1 MKSILNYRKLLSLVS
16 FVMLIPVWT
25 IAQERNETGEIEE
38 AEIVIRKDRKITLPA
53 AIRNFEKIPQLPVV
67 KAPSQQNYS
76 FKRYN
81 YGLKALSPSFK
92 PVGLS
97 MNEKP
102 KEISANYVKAGY
114 GNYATPYLE
123 AYFGS
128 LRSRE
133 YVYNTYVRH
142 LSSKRGPVFDE
153 NSGNSDTEVVVSG
166 KYFNKL
172 NTISGSLN
180 YTGSKVHFYGYNP
193 VLELDAESIERKYT
207 DFSAKLGI
215 EKTNVNEKGT
225 YHFLTDWS
233 FFKDNLNARENN
245 YAFDLGLGYNLNDQ
259 MSLSIQGIVAF
270 SRREDAV
277 VVNRNYWNLRPRATY
292 TGDIFTVS
300 AGINLTDDNDQ
311 LPVGMEE
318 DEKLKVFPSARVT
331 INPNNN
337 VSIYAG
343 YEGDLEMNTFKSFA
357 NEMPFLE
364 ADFLLYNT
372 EKTSDIFA
380 GAEADLTK
388 GIRLNAG
395 FSLASLKRL
404 PFFTNSISDSTRFEV
419 LYDTDATDRTNVFGE
434 VIYEKSQIIRSS
446 LRLDFYNYGLAT
458 LANPYH
464 KPQFKATANVTAHPI
479 DKLTL
484 TTDIY
489 FIEGLYGLNRETNV
503 ETNMGDIFDLNI
515 QGTYNFTEQIGAFLQ
530 LNNLFGKEYQRF
542 LNYPNRGI
550 QFLAGVS
557 ISF

>member
-1 MKSILNYRKLLSLVS
+1 MKSILNHKKLIYLFSILMLLPFLS
-16 FVMLIPVWT
+16 
-25 IAQERNETGEIEE
+25 IAQDRTETGEIEE

-53 AIRNFEKIPQLPVV
+53 AIRNFEKIPQLPLV
-67 KAPSQQNYS
+67 KAPSQQNYL
-76 FKRYN
+76 FKSYD

-92 PVGLS
+92 PVGLR
-97 MNEKP
+97 MNEKQ

-114 GNYATPYLE
+114 GNYTTPFLE

-128 LRSRE
+128 LRSKD
-133 YVYNTYVRH
+133 YVYNTYIRH
-142 LSSKRGPVFDE
+142 LSSKNGPVFDE
-153 NSGNSDTEVVVSG
+153 NSGNSDTEVIVGG
-166 KYFNKL
+166 KYFNEL

-215 EKTNVNEKGT
+215 EKTNKTEKGT
-225 YHFLTDWS
+225 YHFMTDWS
-233 FFKDNLNARENN
+233 FFKDNLDARENN
-245 YAFDLGLGYNLNDQ
+245 FAFDLGIGYSANEQL
-259 MSLSIQGIVAF
+259 SLSIQGIAAF
-270 SRREDAV
+270 SKREDAIAA
-277 VVNRNYWNLRPRATY
+277 NRNYFNIRPRATY
-292 TGDIFTVS
+292 SGDIFTVS
-300 AGINLTDDNDQ
+300 AGVNIADDNDK
-311 LPVGMEE
+311 LPIGMEE
-318 DEKLKVFPSARVT
+318 DEKLKIFPSARVT
-331 INPNNN
+331 INPSSN

-343 YEGDLEMNTFKSFA
+343 YEGDLEMNTFKKFA

-364 ADFLLYNT
+364 ANFLLYNT
-372 EKTSDIFA
+372 EKSSDIFA
-380 GAEADLTK
+380 GAEAELTK

-395 FSLASLKRL
+395 FSMASLKRL
-404 PFFTNSISDSTRFEV
+404 PFFTNSITDSARFEV
-419 LYDTDATDRTNVFGE
+419 LYDTDATDRVNVFGE
-434 VIYEKSQIIRSS
+434 VVFEKPQVVRSS
-446 LRLDFYNYGLAT
+446 LRLDFYNYKLAT

-464 KPQFKATANVTAHPI
+464 KPQFKATANITAKPI

-503 ETNMGDIFDLNI
+503 ETNMDDIFDLNF
-515 QGTYNFTEQIGAFLQ
+515 QGTYSFTEQIGVFLQ

-542 LNYPNRGI
+542 LNYSNRGI